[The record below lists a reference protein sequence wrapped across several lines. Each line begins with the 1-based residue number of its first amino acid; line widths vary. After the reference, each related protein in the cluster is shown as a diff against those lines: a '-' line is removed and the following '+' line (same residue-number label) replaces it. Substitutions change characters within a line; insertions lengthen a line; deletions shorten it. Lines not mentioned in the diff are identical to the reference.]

1 MRHDSDGAEAMQLLS
16 NHLRKNM
23 DSLRPAPSNESIHV
37 YNVPSDMVPHLIGKG
52 GARIRRIIEETGVAQ
67 INYEGDHARFRVVGP
82 ASQCRLAV
90 QRIGRCLR
98 ALELAKWESLI
109 F

>member
-16 NHLRKNM
+16 NHLRKNTG
-23 DSLRPAPSNESIHV
+23 SLRPAPIHESIHV
-37 YNVPSDMVPHLIGKG
+37 HNVPSDMVPHLIGKG
-52 GARIRRIIEETGVAQ
+52 GGRIRRIIEETGVAQ